1 MEILLSS
8 KLAPYLLDLKDN
20 YTQYLLKDTV
30 QLKSKY
36 AILLYKLMRE
46 ADKDRGKKV
55 AVLQGTPDDFIEW
68 LGAPRSYTYGR
79 LKDNILNKAIEEIN
93 LKIEDMDLNLLQ
105 ARRGR
110 KVVLVEIHNN
120 FIKQD
125 IPIDKNMPKVPL
137 HDWTK

>member
-1 MEILLSS
+1 MTLS
-8 KLAPYLLDLKDN
+8 N
-20 YTQYLLKDTV
+20 
-30 QLKSKY
+30 
-36 AILLYKLMRE
+36 
-46 ADKDRGKKV
+46 
-55 AVLQGTPDDFIEW
+55 
-68 LGAPRSYTYGR
+68 GR